1 MESGTEEQ
9 LLQLSLTGRLPPSLQ
24 KSFDEEKEKGNNAY
38 REGRYHDAVQ
48 HYTAAESINPMS
60 PIPPANRA
68 MVFLKLKDFER
79 AKAEASIAHE
89 LHISVPE
96 EDRNKRLSAKI
107 LLRRATANKELM
119 LYALAAEDYQAVLGL
134 EDNATAKAELRVLQ
148 QRYGIRPPSPR
159 LRSSLRNSAS
169 SEPRIEVVSE
179 TTARSNGM
187 AVKTTQTSRP
197 AVSKDQDDTE
207 LVQISKSTM
216 QDLLVKWG
224 TTEPRNAVDFERS
237 WKSLRD
243 DEMAQAKYLLEVV
256 GAQRIEQGLLGEILT
271 AQLLER
277 VILVLSTALMRE
289 PGYKSSIALIL
300 LAFTKVS
307 RFSMVLMFLTSAEK
321 RKIRILI
328 DTLRKNN
335 VSEEMIDN
343 LGERYL

>member
-24 KSFDEEKEKGNNAY
+24 KSFDEEKEKGNDAY

-89 LHISVPE
+89 LHESVPE

-119 LYALAAEDYQAVLGL
+119 LFALAAEDYQAVLGL
-134 EDNATAKAELRVLQ
+134 EDNATAQEELRVLQ
-148 QRYGIRPPSPR
+148 ERYGIHPPSPR
-159 LRSSLRNSAS
+159 LRSSARNSAS
-169 SEPRIEVVSE
+169 SEPRIEVMSE
-179 TTARSNGM
+179 TTARSNGV
-187 AVKTTQTSRP
+187 ATKTTRTSRP
-197 AVSKDQDDTE
+197 GLSNDQDDTE

-216 QDLLVKWG
+216 QNLLTKWG
-224 TTEPRNAVDFERS
+224 NTEPRNAIDFERS

-256 GAQRIEQGLLGEILT
+256 GPQRIEQGILGEVLT

-277 VILVLSTALMRE
+277 VVLVLSTALMRE
-289 PGYKSSIALIL
+289 PRYKSSIALIL
-300 LAFTKVS
+300 LAFTEVS
-307 RFSMVLMFLTSAEK
+307 RFSMVLMFLSSGEK
-321 RKIRILI
+321 RKISILI
-328 DTLRKNN
+328 DSLSKHD
-335 VSEEMIDN
+335 VSTEIIDK